1 MPSSNATEVVLTY
14 GGRACFRSTQ
24 IFYSGKNGAEHF
36 SVSGRQLA
44 ALSFNSKLL
53 DPVGVVAAHLP

>member
-1 MPSSNATEVVLTY
+1 MFPFGSDILE
-14 GGRACFRSTQ
+14 R
-24 IFYSGKNGAEHF
+24 KNGAEHF

-44 ALSFNSKLL
+44 ALFFNSKLL